1 MLNEMRGQSLD
12 EMYIHAKYYCKDKF
26 SKTKDDAPLS
36 QQEKL

>member
-1 MLNEMRGQSLD
+1 MLNEMKGQSLD

-26 SKTKDDAPLS
+26 PKIKNDTPLS